1 MDVQSF
7 LREENEAFGR
17 LLERVSHAVWMVN
30 TTGEKKWQEA
40 EVEAEREYRRHFAD
54 RKRFE
59 RIAELREK
67 SRRDPWSGGNWI
79 ACIRKRWK
87 TRCLR
92 NCWMK
97 WSAFLRS

>member
-1 MDVQSF
+1 MDV
-7 LREENEAFGR
+7 RAFCGR
-17 LLERVSHAVWMVN
+17 RPRDCRLSERVECPVWMVN

-40 EVEAEREYRRHFAD
+40 EVEAEREYRWHFAD

-67 SRRDPWSGGNWI
+67 VPEGYPGAAALGI
-79 ACIRKRWK
+79 ASIRKRWK

-97 WSAFLRS
+97 